1 MSKTSRRIRP
11 APCVVNIRITYA
23 RREKD
28 PMRDGQERMRYQLRD
43 EDGNL
48 IGDFHTP
55 VSSRLAEALEKE
67 IQKRK

>member
-1 MSKTSRRIRP
+1 MSRTSRRIRP
-11 APCVVNIRITYA
+11 APCLVNLHITYA
-23 RREKD
+23 RREPD
-28 PMRDGQERMRYQLRD
+28 PQKGGQERMRYQLRD

-55 VSSRLAEALEKE
+55 ISSRLAEALEKE

>member
-1 MSKTSRRIRP
+1 MSRTSRRIRSG
-11 APCVVNIRITYA
+11 PCAVNMRISYA
-23 RREKD
+23 RREPD
-28 PMRDGQERMRYQLRD
+28 PQKSGQERMRYQLRD

-55 VSSRLAEALEKE
+55 VTSRLANALEKE

>member
-1 MSKTSRRIRP
+1 
-11 APCVVNIRITYA
+11 
-23 RREKD
+23 
-28 PMRDGQERMRYQLRD
+28 MRYQLRD

-55 VSSRLAEALEKE
+55 ITSRLANALEKE